1 MRRRALLAGL
11 HSCARGVTVTG
22 PAGVRAPAWTRGRRV
37 LLAGLHSCARSVLLA
52 ALLGVQASAQTS
64 GVLESGQVFDESQT
78 HGPGDV
84 KEGYESAGYRTRSR
98 SLLDRRG
105 VRMDLVRLAQEPPLG
120 LPPVPVPADNPL
132 TRAKIDLG
140 RKLFFDRRLSIN
152 DTLSCATCHIPEQG
166 FTNNELRTPI
176 GVEGRSVL
184 RNSPTLFNVAY
195 QQHLFLDGREISLEN
210 QVWQPMT
217 AHNEMAAPSIG
228 YVIRKIRRMGD
239 YEGRFE
245 QAFEGRGPDILT
257 IGRALASYQRTL
269 LAADSPFDR
278 WYFGGQSAAVD
289 EAVERGFAL
298 FSGKAQC
305 IVCHQ
310 VQEDHAL
317 FVDHQFHN
325 TGLGYAASVN
335 EGKPGTTRVQLAP
348 GVFAELPQAAIDT
361 VTRQKLPNDLGL
373 YRVTESP
380 GDRWKFRTQTLRNV
394 ALTAPYMHNG
404 RLDTL
409 REVIDFYDRGGVP
422 NELLSPLIRP
432 LGLTDPEK
440 RDLEAF
446 LRSLTG
452 GNVADLVADAFAAP
466 IGDLSTNDPNWAH
479 ENTLGY

>member
-1 MRRRALLAGL
+1 MVGL
-11 HSCARGVTVTG
+11 TMACAF
-22 PAGVRAPAWTRGRRV
+22 
-37 LLAGLHSCARSVLLA
+37 AR
-52 ALLGVQASAQTS
+52 TS
-64 GVLESGQVFDESQT
+64 GELEVGQGFDASQT
-78 HGPGDV
+78 RGPGDV
-84 KEGYESAGYRTRSR
+84 KEGYESADYRTQSR

-105 VRMDLVRLAQEPPLG
+105 LEQDLIRFALDPPLG
-120 LPPVPVPADNPL
+120 LPPVPMPADNPL
-132 TRAKIDLG
+132 TREKIALG

-166 FTNNELRTPI
+166 FTNNEMRTAI

-184 RNSPTLFNVAY
+184 RNSPTLYNVAY
-195 QQHLFLDGREISLEN
+195 QEHLFLDGREFSLEN

-228 YVIRKIRRMGD
+228 YVIRKLVRMRD

-245 QAFEGRGPDILT
+245 RAFDGRGPDILT
-257 IGRALASYQRTL
+257 IGQALASYQRTL

-278 WYFGGQSAAVD
+278 WHFGGRADAVD
-289 EAVERGFAL
+289 DSVKRGFAL

-310 VQEDHAL
+310 IQGDHAL
-317 FVDHQFHN
+317 FIDHRFHN
-325 TGLGYAASVN
+325 TGLGYAASVS
-335 EGKPGTTRVQLAP
+335 ESKPEVTRVQLAP
-348 GVFAELPQAAIDT
+348 GVFATLPRAAIDA

-373 YRVTESP
+373 YRITENP

-404 RLDTL
+404 RFDTL
-409 REVIDFYDRGGVP
+409 REVIDFYDRGGIP

-432 LGLTDPEK
+432 LNLTEPEK
-440 RDLEAF
+440 QELEAF

-452 GNVADLVADAFAAP
+452 GNVPDIVADAFAAP
-466 IGDLSTNDPNWAH
+466 IGDLSTEDPNWAH

>member
-1 MRRRALLAGL
+1 MPYAVPAVI
-11 HSCARGVTVTG
+11 HAFARGV
-22 PAGVRAPAWTRGRRV
+22 
-37 LLAGLHSCARSVLLA
+37 LIAGLIV
-52 ALLGVQASAQTS
+52 VQASARTS
-64 GVLESGQVFDESQT
+64 GELESGQAFDERQT

-84 KEGYESAGYRTRSR
+84 KEGYESADYRTRSR

-105 VRMDLVRLAQEPPLG
+105 VRLDLIRLAQAPPLG
-120 LPPVPVPADNPL
+120 LPPVPVPAGNPL
-132 TRAKIDLG
+132 TRAKIELG

-166 FTNNELRTPI
+166 FTNNELRTPV

-184 RNSPTLFNVAY
+184 RNSPTLYNVAY
-195 QQHLFLDGREISLEN
+195 QEHLFLDGREISLET

-239 YEGRFE
+239 YDGRFE
-245 QAFEGRGPDILT
+245 RAFEGRGPGILT
-257 IGRALASYQRTL
+257 IGQALASYQRTL
-269 LAADSPFDR
+269 LAAGSPFDR
-278 WYFGGQSAAVD
+278 WYFDGQADAVD
-289 EAVERGFAL
+289 ESVKRGFAL

-305 IVCHQ
+305 IVCHR

-325 TGLGYAASVN
+325 TGLGYATSVS
-335 EGKPGTTRVQLAP
+335 GKEPETTRVQLAP
-348 GVFAELPQAAIDT
+348 GVFAELPRAAIDA
-361 VTRQKLPNDLGL
+361 VTQQRLPNDLGL

-380 GDRWKFRTQTLRNV
+380 GDRWKFRTQTLRNI

-404 RLDTL
+404 RFDTL

-432 LGLTDPEK
+432 LGLSEEEK
-440 RDLEAF
+440 QDLEAF
-446 LRSLTG
+446 LHSLTG
-452 GNVADLVADAFAAP
+452 GNVAEIVADAFAAP
-466 IGDLSTNDPNWAH
+466 IGDLSTEDPNWAH

>member
-1 MRRRALLAGL
+1 MPYAVPAVAI
-11 HSCARGVTVTG
+11 HAIARGV
-22 PAGVRAPAWTRGRRV
+22 
-37 LLAGLHSCARSVLLA
+37 LIAGLIV
-52 ALLGVQASAQTS
+52 VQASARTS
-64 GVLESGQVFDESQT
+64 GELDSGQAFDARQA

-84 KEGYESAGYRTRSR
+84 KEGYESADYRTRSR

-105 VRMDLVRLAQEPPLG
+105 IRLDLIRLAHAPPLG

-132 TRAKIDLG
+132 TRARIELG

-166 FTNNELRTPI
+166 FTNNELRTPV

-184 RNSPTLFNVAY
+184 RNSPTLYNVAY
-195 QQHLFLDGREISLEN
+195 QEHLFLDGREISLET

-239 YEGRFE
+239 YDGRFE
-245 QAFEGRGPDILT
+245 RAFEGRGPDILT
-257 IGRALASYQRTL
+257 IGQALASYQRTL
-269 LAADSPFDR
+269 LSADSPFDR
-278 WYFGGQSAAVD
+278 WYFGGQADAVD
-289 EAVERGFAL
+289 ESVKRGFAL
-298 FSGKAQC
+298 FAGKAQC
-305 IVCHQ
+305 IVCHR

-325 TGLGYAASVN
+325 TGLGYATSVG
-335 EGKPGTTRVQLAP
+335 GKEPETTRVQLAP
-348 GVFAELPQAAIDT
+348 GVFAELPRAAIDT
-361 VTRQKLPNDLGL
+361 VTQQRLPNDLGL

-380 GDRWKFRTQTLRNV
+380 GDRWKFRTQTLRNI

-404 RLDTL
+404 RFDTL

-432 LGLTDPEK
+432 LGLEEREK
-440 RDLEAF
+440 HDLETF
-446 LRSLTG
+446 LMALTG
-452 GNVADLVADAFAAP
+452 GNVADIVADAFAAP
-466 IGDLSTNDPNWAH
+466 IGDLSLEDPNWAH

>member
-1 MRRRALLAGL
+1 MPYAVPTVVHAFARGALIAGL
-11 HSCARGVTVTG
+11 IV
-22 PAGVRAPAWTRGRRV
+22 
-37 LLAGLHSCARSVLLA
+37 
-52 ALLGVQASAQTS
+52 VQASARTS
-64 GVLESGQVFDESQT
+64 GELGSGQAFDERQA

-84 KEGYESAGYRTRSR
+84 KEGYESTDYRTQSR

-105 VRMDLVRLAQEPPLG
+105 VRLDLIRLAQAPPLG
-120 LPPVPVPADNPL
+120 LPPIPVPAGNPL
-132 TRAKIDLG
+132 TRAKIELG

-166 FTNNELRTPI
+166 FTNNELRTPV

-184 RNSPTLFNVAY
+184 RNSPTLYNVAY
-195 QQHLFLDGREISLEN
+195 QEHLFLDGREISLEN

-239 YEGRFE
+239 YDGRFE
-245 QAFEGRGPDILT
+245 RAFEGRGPDILT
-257 IGRALASYQRTL
+257 IGQALASYQRTL

-278 WYFGGQSAAVD
+278 WYFGGQADAVD
-289 EAVERGFAL
+289 ESVKHGFAL
-298 FSGKAQC
+298 FAGKAQC
-305 IVCHQ
+305 IVCHR

-325 TGLGYAASVN
+325 TGLGYAESVS
-335 EGKPGTTRVQLAP
+335 GKEPQTTRVQLAP
-348 GVFAELPQAAIDT
+348 GLFAELPRAAIDA
-361 VTRQKLPNDLGL
+361 VTQQRLPNDLGL

-380 GDRWKFRTQTLRNV
+380 GDRWKFRTQTLRNI
-394 ALTAPYMHNG
+394 ALTAPYMHSG
-404 RLDTL
+404 RFDTL

-432 LGLTDPEK
+432 LGLAEREK
-440 RDLEAF
+440 QDLEAF
-446 LRSLTG
+446 LTALTG
-452 GNVADLVADAFAAP
+452 GNVADIVADAFAAP
-466 IGDLSTNDPNWAH
+466 IGDLSSEDPNWAH